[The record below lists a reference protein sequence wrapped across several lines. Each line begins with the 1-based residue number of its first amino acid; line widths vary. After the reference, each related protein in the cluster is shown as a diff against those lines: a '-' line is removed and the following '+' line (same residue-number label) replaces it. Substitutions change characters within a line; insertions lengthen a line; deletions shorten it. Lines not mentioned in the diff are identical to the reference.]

1 MQEEDSCTIAV
12 CDSSGVAYAAFLRAC
27 LEGVG
32 LRPYV
37 LVAEVHRS
45 DLDAVRHALC
55 ACHARAVG
63 AAIERAV
70 RLDAVPDHL
79 DAAIL
84 AVGREG
90 MYRAFEAVESVRVS
104 TGHTYLKG
112 LVILIS
118 TDLALSHLYSPFPQL
133 GDSEVLK

>member
-1 MQEEDSCTIAV
+1 
-12 CDSSGVAYAAFLRAC
+12 
-27 LEGVG
+27 
-32 LRPYV
+32 
-37 LVAEVHRS
+37 
-45 DLDAVRHALC
+45 
-55 ACHARAVG
+55 VG
-63 AAIERAV
+63 AAVKRAV

-90 MYRAFEAVESVRVS
+90 MYRALEAVESVRVS